1 MRVQIQGLPKNLQV
15 LTPLVGWS
23 LFMWAPDH
31 LAPETPSWTA
41 SHWQI
46 LALALALDLSAFWV
60 PFLLAL

>member
-1 MRVQIQGLPKNLQV
+1 MRVQIQELPKNLQV

-23 LFMWAPDH
+23 LLMWAPDH
-31 LAPETPSWTA
+31 LAPETLSWTV

-46 LALALALDLSAFWV
+46 LALALAPDLSASWV